1 MPVDAAGRR
10 KRYIQPDR
18 PRRKLTL
25 EVIIGPMFSGK
36 TSELIRL
43 VEREVYAKKK
53 GAIFKIAFD
62 KRYSEKQVVTHNGLR
77 YDAYTVASSEEGL
90 GRIEHLSESDGLDA
104 IGVDEVNFF
113 PEAIVGVL
121 DRLADRRKVIA
132 CGLNL
137 NFRAEPFRTTME
149 LAARADKV
157 RYLSAVCVVCGQEAT
172 RTQRLIGGKPAPKD
186 SPTIV
191 VGGKE
196 MYEPRCRDCY
206 VPPE

>member
-1 MPVDAAGRR
+1 M
-10 KRYIQPDR
+10 
-18 PRRKLTL
+18 TL

-36 TSELIRL
+36 TSELIRM

-62 KRYSEKQVVTHNGLR
+62 RRYSATQVVTHNGLR
-77 YDAYTVASSEEGL
+77 YDAYTVASSKEGL
-90 GRIEHLSESDGLDA
+90 EKIRSVSETNGLDA

-113 PEAIVGVL
+113 PGEIVRLL
-121 DRLADRRKVIA
+121 DRLADSKRVLA

-137 NFRAEPFRTTME
+137 IFRAEPFLSTME
-149 LAARADKV
+149 LAARADRV

-172 RTQRLIGGKPAPKD
+172 RTQRLIGGRPAPKD

-196 MYEPRCRDCY
+196 MYEPRCRSCY
-206 VPPE
+206 APPV

>member
-1 MPVDAAGRR
+1 
-10 KRYIQPDR
+10 
-18 PRRKLTL
+18 
-25 EVIIGPMFSGK
+25 MFSGK

-43 VEREVYAKKK
+43 VEREVYAKRK

-62 KRYSEKQVVTHNGLR
+62 KRYSAKQVVTHNGLR
-77 YDAYTVASSEEGL
+77 YEAYTVASSRDGLAKIEEL
-90 GRIEHLSESDGLDA
+90 TNSKGLDA

-113 PEAIVGVL
+113 PESIVEVL
-121 DRLADRRKVIA
+121 DRLADKKKVIA

-137 NFRAEPFRTTME
+137 NFRAEPFPTTMQ
-149 LAARADKV
+149 LAARADRV

-172 RTQRLIGGKPAPKD
+172 RTQRLIGGEPAPRN

-196 MYEPRCRDCY
+196 LYEPRCRACY
-206 VPPE
+206 APPQ

>member
-1 MPVDAAGRR
+1 M
-10 KRYIQPDR
+10 
-18 PRRKLTL
+18 TL
-25 EVIIGPMFSGK
+25 EIIIGPMFSGK

-43 VEREVYAKKK
+43 VEREVYAKKR

-62 KRYSEKQVVTHNGLR
+62 RRYSAKQVVTHNGLR
-77 YDAYTVASSEEGL
+77 YDAYSIESSDEGVE
-90 GRIEHLSESDGLDA
+90 RIRKIADSNGLDA

-113 PEAIVGVL
+113 PRSVVALL
-121 DRLADRRKVIA
+121 DDLAAEKKVIA

-137 NFRAEPFRTTME
+137 DFRAEPFQTTME
-149 LAARADKV
+149 LAARADRV

-172 RTQRLIGGKPAPKD
+172 RTQRLVGGKPAPKE
-186 SPTIV
+186 SPIIA

-206 VPPE
+206 VTPR

>member
-1 MPVDAAGRR
+1 M
-10 KRYIQPDR
+10 
-18 PRRKLTL
+18 TL

-43 VEREVYAKKK
+43 VEREVYAKRK

-62 KRYSEKQVVTHNGLR
+62 KRYSAKEVVTHNGLR
-77 YDAYTVASSEEGL
+77 YDAYTIASSDEGVE
-90 GRIEHLSESDGLDA
+90 RIREVATTNGLDA

-113 PEAIVGVL
+113 PQSVVGLL
-121 DRLADRRKVIA
+121 DELADRKKVIA

-137 NFRAEPFRTTME
+137 NFKAEPFQTTME
-149 LAARADKV
+149 LAARADRV

-172 RTQRLIGGKPAPKD
+172 RTQRLIGGEPAPKE
-186 SPTIV
+186 SPVIV

-206 VPPE
+206 VAPR

>member
-1 MPVDAAGRR
+1 M
-10 KRYIQPDR
+10 
-18 PRRKLTL
+18 TL

-53 GAIFKIAFD
+53 GGIFKIAFD
-62 KRYSEKQVVTHNGLR
+62 KRYSAREVVTHNGLR
-77 YDAYTVASSEEGL
+77 YDAYTVASSKEGL
-90 GRIEHLSESDGLDA
+90 DKIEELTRVNRLDA

-113 PEAIVGVL
+113 PEALVGVL
-121 DRLADRRKVIA
+121 DRLADTKRVIA

-137 NFRAEPFRTTME
+137 NFRAEPFPTTME
-149 LAARADKV
+149 LAARADRV
-157 RYLSAVCVVCGQEAT
+157 RYLSAVCVVCGREAT
-172 RTQRLIGGKPAPKD
+172 RTQRLIGGRPAPKD

-196 MYEPRCRDCY
+196 MYEPRCRNCY
-206 VPPE
+206 APPQ

>member
-1 MPVDAAGRR
+1 
-10 KRYIQPDR
+10 
-18 PRRKLTL
+18 LTL

-62 KRYSEKQVVTHNGLR
+62 ERYSAKQVVTHNGLR
-77 YDAYTVASSEEGL
+77 YDAYTVASSDDGL
-90 GRIEHLSESDGLDA
+90 KKIEQLAESDGLDA

-113 PEAIVGVL
+113 PEALVPLL
-121 DRLADRRKVIA
+121 DRLAEKRKVIA

-149 LAARADKV
+149 LAARADRV

-196 MYEPRCRDCY
+196 MYEPRCRKCF

>member
-1 MPVDAAGRR
+1 M
-10 KRYIQPDR
+10 
-18 PRRKLTL
+18 TL

-53 GAIFKIAFD
+53 GAVFKIAFD
-62 KRYSEKQVVTHNGLR
+62 RRYSAKQLVTHNGLK
-77 YDAYTVASSEEGL
+77 YDAYTVASSTEGL
-90 GRIEHLSESDGLDA
+90 HEIEDIAFSQGLDA

-113 PEAIVGVL
+113 PEALVSTL
-121 DRLADRRKVIA
+121 DRLADTRRVIA

-137 NFRAEPFRTTME
+137 NFRAEPFPTTME

-172 RTQRLIGGKPAPKD
+172 RTQRLIAGKPAPKD

-196 MYEPRCRDCY
+196 LYEPRCRRCY
-206 VPPE
+206 VPPV

>member
-1 MPVDAAGRR
+1 M
-10 KRYIQPDR
+10 
-18 PRRKLTL
+18 TL

-62 KRYSEKQVVTHNGLR
+62 KRYSARQVVTHNGLR
-77 YDAYTVASSEEGL
+77 YDAYTVASSDQGLRKIEEL
-90 GRIEHLSESDGLDA
+90 ARSKGLDA

-113 PEAIVGVL
+113 PEAIVGLL
-121 DRLADRRKVIA
+121 DKLAEKRKVIA

-137 NFRAEPFRTTME
+137 NFKAEPFRSTME
-149 LAARADKV
+149 LAARADHV

-172 RTQRLIGGKPAPKD
+172 RTQRLVAGKPAPKE
-186 SPTIV
+186 SPVIV

-196 MYEPRCRDCY
+196 MYEPRCRNCY
-206 VPPE
+206 VAPV

>member
-1 MPVDAAGRR
+1 
-10 KRYIQPDR
+10 
-18 PRRKLTL
+18 
-25 EVIIGPMFSGK
+25 MFSGK

-43 VEREVYAKKK
+43 VEREVYAKRK

-62 KRYSEKQVVTHNGLR
+62 KRYSAREVVTHNGLR
-77 YDAYTVASSEEGL
+77 YDAYTVSSSDEGMRKIEEVTT
-90 GRIEHLSESDGLDA
+90 SDSLDA

-113 PEAIVGVL
+113 PLPLVYVL
-121 DRLADRRKVIA
+121 DKLADKKKVIA

-137 NFRAEPFRTTME
+137 NFKAEPFPTTME
-149 LAARADKV
+149 LAARADRV

-172 RTQRLIGGKPAPKD
+172 RTQRLVEGKPAPKD
-186 SPTIV
+186 SPIIA

-196 MYEPRCRDCY
+196 MYEPRCRNCF

>member
-1 MPVDAAGRR
+1 
-10 KRYIQPDR
+10 
-18 PRRKLTL
+18 
-25 EVIIGPMFSGK
+25 MFSGK

-62 KRYSEKQVVTHNGLR
+62 KRYSARQVVTHNGLR

-90 GRIEHLSESDGLDA
+90 RKIEEVAESNGLDA
-104 IGVDEVNFF
+104 IGVDEINFF
-113 PEAIVGVL
+113 PESIVRLL
-121 DRLADRRKVIA
+121 DRLADKRKVIA

-137 NFRAEPFRTTME
+137 NFKAEPFTTTME
-149 LAARADKV
+149 LAARADRV

-172 RTQRLIGGKPAPKD
+172 RTQRLIGGKPAPRD
-186 SPTIV
+186 SPIIV

-196 MYEPRCRDCY
+196 MYEPRCRNCY
-206 VPPE
+206 VPPK

>member
-1 MPVDAAGRR
+1 
-10 KRYIQPDR
+10 
-18 PRRKLTL
+18 
-25 EVIIGPMFSGK
+25 MFSGK

-62 KRYSEKQVVTHNGLR
+62 KRYSAKQVVTHNGLR
-77 YDAYTVASSEEGL
+77 YDAYTVASSDEGVEKIRDL
-90 GRIEHLSESDGLDA
+90 ANTNGLDA

-113 PEAIVGVL
+113 PEPVVKVL
-121 DRLADRRKVIA
+121 DSLAARKKVIA

-137 NFRAEPFRTTME
+137 NFKAEPFQTTME
-149 LAARADKV
+149 LAARADRV

-172 RTQRLIGGKPAPKD
+172 RTQRLIGGKPAPKE
-186 SPTIV
+186 SPVIV

-196 MYEPRCRDCY
+196 MYEPRCRSCY
-206 VPPE
+206 VLPR

>member
-1 MPVDAAGRR
+1 M
-10 KRYIQPDR
+10 
-18 PRRKLTL
+18 TL

-43 VEREVYAKKK
+43 VEREVYAKRR

-62 KRYSEKQVVTHNGLR
+62 DRYSAKEVVTHNGLR
-77 YDAYTVASSEEGL
+77 YDAYSVANSLVGLHMIEDVTKSS
-90 GRIEHLSESDGLDA
+90 SLDA

-113 PEAIVGVL
+113 PIEIVPLL
-121 DRLADRRKVIA
+121 DGLAQKKKVIA

-137 NFRAEPFRTTME
+137 NFRAEPFSTTME
-149 LAARADKV
+149 LAARADRV

-172 RTQRLIGGKPAPKD
+172 RTQRLIGGRPAPRD
-186 SPTIV
+186 SPTIA

-196 MYEPRCRDCY
+196 MYEPRCRNCY
-206 VPPE
+206 QPPV

>member
-1 MPVDAAGRR
+1 M
-10 KRYIQPDR
+10 
-18 PRRKLTL
+18 TL

-62 KRYSEKQVVTHNGLR
+62 KRYSATQVVTHNGLR
-77 YDAYTVASSEEGL
+77 YDAYTVTSSDEGL
-90 GRIEHLSESDGLDA
+90 EKIKEVTKSDRLDV

-113 PEAIVGVL
+113 PDAIVEVL
-121 DRLADRRKVIA
+121 DRLADTKRVIA

-137 NFRAEPFRTTME
+137 NFRAEPFPTTME
-149 LAARADKV
+149 LAARADRV

-172 RTQRLIGGKPAPKD
+172 RTQRLIGGKPAPRD

-196 MYEPRCRDCY
+196 MYEPRCRRCY
-206 VPPE
+206 APPL

>member
-1 MPVDAAGRR
+1 M
-10 KRYIQPDR
+10 
-18 PRRKLTL
+18 TL

-43 VEREVYAKKK
+43 VEREVYAKRK

-62 KRYSEKQVVTHNGLR
+62 KRYSAREVVTHNGLR
-77 YDAYTVASSEEGL
+77 YDAYTVASSDEGL
-90 GRIEHLSESDGLDA
+90 RKIEEVTNSDGLDA

-113 PEAIVGVL
+113 PSTLVGVL
-121 DRLADRRKVIA
+121 DKLADKKKVIA

-137 NFRAEPFRTTME
+137 NFKAEPFPTTME
-149 LAARADKV
+149 LAARADRV

-172 RTQRLIGGKPAPKD
+172 RTQRLLKGKPAPKE
-186 SPTIV
+186 SPVIV

-196 MYEPRCRDCY
+196 MYEPRCRNCY
-206 VPPE
+206 APPE

>member
-1 MPVDAAGRR
+1 M
-10 KRYIQPDR
+10 
-18 PRRKLTL
+18 TL

-43 VEREVYAKKK
+43 VEREVYAKRK

-62 KRYSEKQVVTHNGLR
+62 QRYSAKEVVTHNGLR
-77 YDAYTVASSEEGL
+77 YDAYTVASSDEGL
-90 GRIEHLSESDGLDA
+90 RKIEEVTNSDGLDA

-113 PEAIVGVL
+113 PSSLVGVL
-121 DRLADRRKVIA
+121 DKLADKKKVIA

-137 NFRAEPFRTTME
+137 NFKAEPFPTTME
-149 LAARADKV
+149 LAARADRV

-172 RTQRLIGGKPAPKD
+172 RTQRLVEGKPAPKE
-186 SPTIV
+186 SPIIA

-196 MYEPRCRDCY
+196 MYEPRCRNCFA
-206 VPPE
+206 PPE

>member
-1 MPVDAAGRR
+1 
-10 KRYIQPDR
+10 
-18 PRRKLTL
+18 LTL

-43 VEREVYAKKK
+43 VEREVYAKRK
-53 GAIFKIAFD
+53 GAIFKVAFD
-62 KRYSEKQVVTHNGLR
+62 KRYSARQVATHNGLR
-77 YDAYTVASSEEGL
+77 YDAYTVSSSEDGL
-90 GRIEHLSESDGLDA
+90 RKIEKVARVNGLDA

-113 PEAIVGVL
+113 PEALVGLL
-121 DRLADRRKVIA
+121 DRLADKKRVIA

-137 NFRAEPFRTTME
+137 NFRAEPFPTTME
-149 LAARADKV
+149 LAARADRV

-186 SPTIV
+186 SPVII

-196 MYEPRCRDCY
+196 LYEPRCRNCF
-206 VPPE
+206 VPPR

>member
-1 MPVDAAGRR
+1 
-10 KRYIQPDR
+10 
-18 PRRKLTL
+18 
-25 EVIIGPMFSGK
+25 MFSGK

-43 VEREVYAKKK
+43 VEREVYAKRK

-62 KRYSEKQVVTHNGLR
+62 QRYSAKEVVTHNGLR

-90 GRIEHLSESDGLDA
+90 RKIEEVTNSDGLDA

-113 PEAIVGVL
+113 PSSLVGVL
-121 DRLADRRKVIA
+121 DKLADKKKVIA

-137 NFRAEPFRTTME
+137 NFKAEPFPTTME
-149 LAARADKV
+149 LAARADRV

-172 RTQRLIGGKPAPKD
+172 RTQRLVEGKPAPKE
-186 SPTIV
+186 SPIIA

-196 MYEPRCRDCY
+196 MYEPRCRNCFA
-206 VPPE
+206 PPE

>member
-1 MPVDAAGRR
+1 M
-10 KRYIQPDR
+10 
-18 PRRKLTL
+18 TL
-25 EVIIGPMFSGK
+25 EVIMGPMFSGK

-43 VEREVYAKKK
+43 VEREVYAKRK

-62 KRYSEKQVVTHNGLR
+62 KRYSARQVVTHNGLR
-77 YDAYTVASSEEGL
+77 YGAYTISSTDRGVEKIREL
-90 GRIEHLSESDGLDA
+90 ANSNGLDA

-113 PEAIVGVL
+113 PESVVGLL
-121 DRLADRRKVIA
+121 DELAGRKKVIA

-137 NFRAEPFRTTME
+137 NFKAEPFRTTME
-149 LAARADKV
+149 LAARADRV

-172 RTQRLIGGKPAPKD
+172 RTQRLIGGKPAPKE
-186 SPTIV
+186 SPVIV

-206 VPPE
+206 VAPR

>member
-1 MPVDAAGRR
+1 M
-10 KRYIQPDR
+10 
-18 PRRKLTL
+18 TL
-25 EVIIGPMFSGK
+25 EVIMGPMFSGK

-62 KRYSEKQVVTHNGLR
+62 RRYSAKQVVTHNGLR
-77 YDAYTVASSEEGL
+77 YDAYTVASSKEGL
-90 GRIEHLSESDGLDA
+90 EKIEEVAGTKSLDA

-113 PEAIVGVL
+113 PDELVGVL
-121 DRLADRRKVIA
+121 DRLEDTRKVIA

-149 LAARADKV
+149 LAARADRV

-172 RTQRLIGGKPAPKD
+172 RTQRLIGGKPAPRD

-196 MYEPRCRDCY
+196 MYEPRCRTCY
-206 VPPE
+206 APPE

>member
-1 MPVDAAGRR
+1 
-10 KRYIQPDR
+10 
-18 PRRKLTL
+18 LTL

-43 VEREVYAKKK
+43 VEREVYAKRK

-62 KRYSEKQVVTHNGLR
+62 DRYSAKEVVTHNRLR
-77 YDAYTVASSEEGL
+77 YDAYSVSNSAEGL
-90 GRIEHLSESDGLDA
+90 RKIGEVANSNGLDA

-113 PEAIVGVL
+113 PVEIVDLL
-121 DRLADRRKVIA
+121 DGLAAKKKVIA

-137 NFRAEPFRTTME
+137 NFKAEPFESTMR
-149 LAARADKV
+149 LAARADRV

-172 RTQRLIGGKPAPKD
+172 RTQRLVRGKPAPKN
-186 SPTIV
+186 SPVIV

-196 MYEPRCRDCY
+196 MYEPRCRNCY